1 MRSAE
6 VAAMVEIDWDD
17 PAVQSIIA
25 SHDGRQAWDLLQA
38 YIATYQPQRQ
48 RIEVRDA
55 IWARRREVMPKRGG
69 KAPPRPG
76 PWRDGPASVGSA
88 R

>member
-1 MRSAE
+1 
-6 VAAMVEIDWDD
+6 MVEIDWDD

-25 SHDGRQAWDLLQA
+25 SHDGRQAWELLLA

-48 RIEVRDA
+48 RIEARDA
-55 IWARRREVMPKRGG
+55 IWAQRREVMPKRGG

-76 PWRDGPASVGSA
+76 RWRDGPAAGGLA